1 MKVGRG
7 RRIGDENDPGLD
19 GEAGVSE
26 GETAASPLA
35 SWLLGR
41 WRKTVD
47 LLPTRAKEHE
57 GIYGGI
63 HVGGNGIITLPDG
76 QLRAVIR
83 AQGIN
88 LDSLTDSSKNKLA
101 FDFSML
107 VSALQPEQQIQI
119 LIESRPSSVKEVLPD
134 LLAPLKARN
143 REERRFIR
151 HYGAWLRDTIR
162 RSHLPDLR
170 FYLILAPP
178 PARSIMGG
186 KATRVS
192 RETVL
197 RQLEQVIDDVSNHL
211 KAMEI
216 PHQVLGQA
224 EALRVMWDGLHHSTG
239 EKCPPLEKFAL
250 TEDEPSELTEAERAQ
265 AAGYFLQN
273 SLFDLE
279 VEERVD
285 HVRVN
290 GRYAASTYLISPP
303 EVSWAGFFESLVG
316 LEFPFRLSYHLVGLA
331 KASERR
337 RLKTRRRALAQISR
351 STLAKGGVV
360 DVDAQA
366 AEEEVHTLALETLQ
380 PSVSIARLGLYL
392 TVFADSKDDMER
404 RSERVRSLLSGQM
417 GAQVAFARGHQ
428 LPLWRSNLP
437 FCVDHAKRCYRVVS
451 QTVGDAVPF
460 MTHNPGTAKGM
471 FLGLTPKG
479 REMVRFDPADPS
491 LPTSLMNIVGRS
503 GSGKTFLANKIMLY
517 TLLSGGRATV
527 VDRAGHYE
535 IIKQIFGGQ
544 SVSMAR
550 RDAPS
555 INPWDLPS
563 LEGLS
568 ERERAEKLSEKITF
582 VMELHEVL
590 LGQADTPLSR
600 LEKGLL
606 ETGIRAVYARHLA
619 AGTVPLER
627 HLYDWFGEALADP
640 AKDEEERKCY
650 RELHVGL
657 RSFVYEGSAAFMI
670 DRVTTVD
677 LGARLLIFDMK
688 GLSGS
693 LTATAM
699 FMITEAVN
707 RRANRERPLD
717 EDRTVMRE
725 LLVIDE
731 GWYLIK
737 YANASAWLE
746 ELARRGR
753 HIGLF
758 LLFIS
763 QQISDLLINETAVAL
778 FNAASVQFIFRQ
790 NDAGGKDGKD
800 EAERLA
806 GTLRLTKREGHAIT
820 RLTTRPGAYAE
831 VYLLRESKYEGQ
843 LKRGIVRVMPQPH
856 EYWMFTSDSTRDK
869 PWQAAMI
876 RACGGH
882 VLWAICRLAA
892 RRGLP
897 APGEYDDEEAY
908 RGDEDPLVA

>member
-1 MKVGRG
+1 MQFGPRRG
-7 RRIGDENDPGLD
+7 GDRAGPREGEPGAS
-19 GEAGVSE
+19 EAG
-26 GETAASPLA
+26 ASLA
-35 SWLLGR
+35 SRLLGR
-41 WRKTVD
+41 WHKTVE
-47 LLPTRAKEHE
+47 LLPTKAREHE

-63 HVGGNGIITLPDG
+63 HVSPSGIITLPDG
-76 QLRAVIR
+76 QPRAVIR

-88 LDSLTDSSKNKLA
+88 LDSLTDGAKNKLA

-107 VSALQPEQQIQI
+107 ISSMQPDQQLQI
-119 LIESRPSSVKEVLPD
+119 LVESRPSSAKEVLPD

-178 PARSIMGG
+178 PPRSMMGG
-186 KATRVS
+186 TAIRATP
-192 RETVL
+192 EAAL
-197 RQLEQVIDDVSNHL
+197 RQLEQVVDDVGNHL

-216 PHQVLGQA
+216 PHQVLGQ
-224 EALRVMWDGLHHSTG
+224 EDALRVLWDGLHHGGT
-239 EKCPPLEKFAL
+239 EKCPPLATFVSAE
-250 TEDEPSELTEAERAQ
+250 EEPSDLSQAERAQ

-290 GRYAASTYLISPP
+290 GRYAASTYLIAPP
-303 EVSWAGFFESLVG
+303 EVSWPGFCESLVS
-316 LEFPFRLSYHLVGLA
+316 LEFPFRLSYHLLGLA
-331 KASERR
+331 KTSERR
-337 RLKTRRRALAQISR
+337 KLKTRRRALAQISR

-366 AEEEVHTLALETLQ
+366 AEEEVHTLAVETLQ
-380 PSVSIARLGLYL
+380 PSVSIAKLGLYL
-392 TVFADSKDDMER
+392 TVFADSKEEMER
-404 RSERVRSLLSGQM
+404 RMDRIRALLAGQM

-428 LPLWRSNLP
+428 LPLWRASLP
-437 FCVDHAKRCYRVVS
+437 FAVDPAKRSYRVVS

-460 MTHNPGTAKGM
+460 ITHNPGTGRGM
-471 FLGLTPKG
+471 FLGVTPKG

-503 GSGKTFLANKIMLY
+503 GSGKTFLANKIMLH

-535 IIKQIFGGQ
+535 IMKQIFGGQ
-544 SVSMAR
+544 SVSMAK

-555 INPWDLPS
+555 INPWDLPP
-563 LEGLS
+563 LEDLS
-568 ERERAEKLSEKITF
+568 ERERTEKISEKIAF
-582 VMELHEVL
+582 IMELHEVL
-590 LGQADTPLSR
+590 LGQADAPLSR

-606 ETGIRAVYARHLA
+606 ETGIRTVYAQHLA
-619 AGTVPLER
+619 AGTTPLER
-627 HLYDWFGEALADP
+627 HLHDWFGKALADP
-640 AKDEEERKCY
+640 EKDEEERKGY

-657 RSFVYEGSAAFMI
+657 SSFVYEGSAAFLI
-670 DRVTTVD
+670 DRPTTVD

-717 EDRTVMRE
+717 EDRTTMRE

-763 QQISDLLINETAVAL
+763 QQISDLLINETAAAL

-806 GTLRLTKREGHAIT
+806 GTLRLTKREGWAIT
-820 RLTTRPGAYAE
+820 RLMTRPGVYSE
-831 VYLLRESKYEGQ
+831 VLLIRESKYDGQ

-856 EYWMFTSDSTRDK
+856 EYWIFTSDSTRDK
-869 PWQAAMI
+869 PLQAAMI

-882 VLWAICRLAA
+882 LLWAVCRLAA

-897 APGEYDDEEAY
+897 APGEYDDEDETF
-908 RGDEDPLVA
+908 GDEDPLVA